1 VSGLDRQSK
10 TVLAIAAAT
19 LVAGGVALARIGGDG
34 VDLFCAS
41 LLVFVLP
48 GLAVACAN
56 PVRVRVGERHAVAV
70 AFGIAATILG
80 TVAVAALGLRLDST
94 LWVLL
99 LMCVSLGA
107 CVATFVLFPQRRPVG
122 RGPGRLVPGEDRLP
136 RAIRDLSLGVLA
148 ICLLAAAAVV
158 TFTSKSDQI
167 GREPF
172 TQLWVMPT
180 VGESDTATVG
190 LRNRESQSRS
200 FTVKALGRG
209 GEIKSWRD
217 LDLAPGETWSGRV
230 HAPLGGGRVR
240 VVATAGD
247 QVERTVDLTLE

>member
-19 LVAGGVALARIGGDG
+19 LLAGGVALARIGGDG

-80 TVAVAALGLRLDST
+80 TVAIAALGLRLDST

-122 RGPGRLVPGEDRLP
+122 RGPARPAPLEGQLP
-136 RAIRDLSLGVLA
+136 RAIRDVSLGVLA
-148 ICLLAAAAVV
+148 VCLLAAAAVV
-158 TFTSKSDQI
+158 TFTSKSDQVA
-167 GREPF
+167 REPF

-180 VGESDTATVG
+180 QGESGTATVG
-190 LRNRESQSRS
+190 LRNRESRSRS
-200 FTVKALGRG
+200 FTVTALGRE
-209 GEIKSWRD
+209 GEIKTWSD
-217 LDLAPGETWSGRV
+217 LELAPGETWSGRV

-240 VVATAGD
+240 VLATDGD
-247 QVERTVDLTLE
+247 QVDRTVALTLE

>member
-19 LVAGGVALARIGGDG
+19 LLAGGVALARIGGDG

-56 PVRVRVGERHAVAV
+56 PVRVRVGERHAVAI

-80 TVAVAALGLRLDST
+80 TVAVAALGMRLDST

-122 RGPGRLVPGEDRLP
+122 RAPARPAPGDGRLP
-136 RAIRDLSLGVLA
+136 RAIRDVALGAVA
-148 ICLLAAAAVV
+148 VCLLAGAAVV
-158 TFTSKSDQI
+158 TFTSKSDQVA
-167 GREPF
+167 REPF

-190 LRNRESQSRS
+190 LRNRESLSRS
-200 FTVKALGRG
+200 FTVKALGRE

-247 QVERTVDLTLE
+247 QVERIVDLTLE

>member
-10 TVLAIAAAT
+10 TVLAIAATT
-19 LVAGGVALARIGGDG
+19 LVAGGVALARIGGEG
-34 VDLFCAS
+34 VGLLCAS
-41 LLVFVLP
+41 LLIFVLP

-80 TVAVAALGLRLDST
+80 TVAVAALGVRLDST

-107 CVATFVLFPQRRPVG
+107 CVATFVLFPLRRPVAKV
-122 RGPGRLVPGEDRLP
+122 RARPPSSEDRLP
-136 RAIRDLSLGVLA
+136 RALRDLSLGALA
-148 ICLLAAAAVV
+148 VCLLAAAAVV
-158 TFTSKSDQI
+158 TFTSNSDQVA
-167 GREPF
+167 REPF
-172 TQLWVMPT
+172 TQLWVTPSA
-180 VGESDTATVG
+180 GESDSATVG

-200 FTVKALGRG
+200 FTVTALGRE
-209 GEIKSWRD
+209 GEIKSWSG
-217 LDLAPGETWSGRV
+217 LELAPGETWSGRV

-240 VVATAGD
+240 VVATDGD
-247 QVERTVDLTLE
+247 QVDRTVDLTLE